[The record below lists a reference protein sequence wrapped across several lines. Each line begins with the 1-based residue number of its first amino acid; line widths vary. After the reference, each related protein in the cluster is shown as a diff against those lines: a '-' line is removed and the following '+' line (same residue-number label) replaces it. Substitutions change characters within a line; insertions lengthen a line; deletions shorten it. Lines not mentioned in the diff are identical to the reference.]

1 MKIIFLDIDGVLNF
15 EEHYKEKKKVLRKQV
30 KTEEITRMDYYRKQI
45 NLDALRR
52 IEILCDLTGAQIVI
66 SSTWRKNKKL
76 EEFNEIFRYVGL
88 KKDLPIIGMTDVMNF
103 SGEDTEFSVPR
114 GCEIK
119 KWLYEKGF
127 YHVNWS
133 KEEQLNIMSKSQ
145 IENYLIL
152 DDDSD
157 FLYSQRNHF
166 VHVFPSPRNKQG
178 FNDFY
183 LNQALD
189 KLSKTIIELNYE

>member
-103 SGEDTEFSVPR
+103 SSKDTEFSVPR
-114 GCEIK
+114 GSEIR

-127 YHVNWS
+127 YHINYS
-133 KEEQLNIMSKSQ
+133 EKEQLDIMSKSQ

-166 VHVFPSPRNKQG
+166 VHVLPSPRNKQG

-183 LNQALD
+183 LNQAID
-189 KLSKTIIELNYE
+189 KLSKTIIELNY